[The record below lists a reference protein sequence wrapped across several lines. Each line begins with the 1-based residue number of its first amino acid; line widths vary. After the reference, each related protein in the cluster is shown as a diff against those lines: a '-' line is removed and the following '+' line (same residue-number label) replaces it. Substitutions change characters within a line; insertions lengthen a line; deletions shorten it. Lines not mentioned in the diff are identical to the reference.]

1 MDRFNAVVDW
11 CMGTA
16 AGLTITGCVGIGVIA
31 VIGVVFD
38 PPQTPD
44 PLNYVK
50 EASLVCVEACVS
62 TAGDELA
69 QTCYKECMEWRLR

>member
-1 MDRFNAVVDW
+1 MDRIDAFIQLCFVVI
-11 CMGTA
+11 TA
-16 AGLTITGCVGIGVIA
+16 LTVTGCVGIGVC
-31 VIGVVFD
+31 VFVGVVFD